1 MAMSWLSRKEAL
13 PAGGR
18 GWRIAE
24 GAPGSPGK
32 SVEGRS
38 QMEPPAMDED
48 PYGSADPAP
57 LPAGAELGPKVGS
70 AMSLHNG
77 PVVDAVEA
85 VELLSKH
92 LQAEPGRYHWRQN
105 ATRDTDSRKVR
116 SSTK

>member
-1 MAMSWLSRKEAL
+1 MSWLSRKEAL
-13 PAGGR
+13 PAGGQ
-18 GWRIAE
+18 GWQIAE

-57 LPAGAELGPKVGS
+57 LPASAELGPKVGS

-92 LQAEPGRYHWRQN
+92 LQAEPGR
-105 ATRDTDSRKVR
+105 
-116 SSTK
+116 